1 MSVLNL
7 LRTLPALALGAVT
20 LMGGCTNPPSQ
31 PGTADA
37 AVDPPDAGGVPDA
50 GQGADAGP
58 ETRTGFITMSS
69 NRTPPQ
75 ARISATFLEGGPA
88 YRCPAQ
94 QFGPCAF
101 LQCERRTPLDPLP
114 LPTSGTVSITGGS
127 TPVSLVPDGDG
138 FYDVEIL
145 TQALWMDGDILTVA
159 GSGGEV
165 LAFQDTVAVP
175 ARLALTAPAI
185 PAGVWMLPRA
195 NDVVFSWTGATIE
208 EVVIILGT
216 LATNDPTEVECR
228 FAGSTGTGAVPAAAL
243 ALLPSGQGYFSVAG
257 SVQKRLAVGDW
268 SVTLRAES
276 DAVLPGNGLAYG
288 ELDLQ

>member
-1 MSVLNL
+1 MRL
-7 LRTLPALALGAVT
+7 LRLLRPLTATVFGLVV
-20 LMGGCTNPPSQ
+20 LMAGCTNPPSQ
-31 PGTADA
+31 SGTADA
-37 AVDPPDAGGVPDA
+37 AVDPPDAGAGVDA

-58 ETRTGFITMSS
+58 DVRTGFITMSS
-69 NRTPPQ
+69 NRMPPQ

-94 QFGPCAF
+94 QSGPCAF

-127 TPVSLVPDGDG
+127 TPVTLVPDGDG

-145 TQALWMDGDILTVA
+145 TQALWMDGDVLTVA
-159 GSGGEV
+159 GSGGDV

-185 PAGVWMLPRA
+185 PSGVWMLPRA
-195 NDVVFSWTGATIE
+195 NDVVFSWTGATTE

-228 FAGSTGTGAVPAAAL
+228 FPGSAGTGAVPAAAL